1 MLSTSFPTL
10 EYYLEQSLLNA
21 NLVCIFLQCMGLP
34 MFAVFASTHLFSL
47 TGGWQSASS
56 REQAFLTTGFSLG
69 LGGFIILQA
78 AEPAIDM

>member
-1 MLSTSFPTL
+1 
-10 EYYLEQSLLNA
+10 
-21 NLVCIFLQCMGLP
+21 

-56 REQAFLTTGFSLG
+56 REQAFLTMGFSLG

-78 AEPAIDM
+78 AEPAIDMLPLGVQRLLGSSVPSKEAPSFS